1 MNTKSLLITIVVAF
15 ATVFVTDG
23 LIHGLWLK
31 SSYAAT
37 ASLWRPEAEML
48 HGWMVI
54 GQFLV
59 AASFTLIFAACVAEK
74 GKLGCT
80 LKYAASMGVFA
91 GGGQVIMYGVEPY
104 PGLLV
109 AKWFFIG
116 IVQTLLL
123 GFVVH
128 KVYKLPVK

>member
-1 MNTKSLLITIVVAF
+1 MNIKSLLITIVVAF
-15 ATVFVTDG
+15 ITVFVTDG

-31 SSYAAT
+31 STYAAT
-37 ASLWRPEAEML
+37 ASLWRPEMEML

-59 AASFTLIFAACVAEK
+59 AASFTMIFAACVAERR
-74 GKLGCT
+74 CISCS
-80 LKYAASMGVFA
+80 LKYAACMGIFA
-91 GGGQVIMYGVEPY
+91 GGGQVIMYGVQPY

-116 IVQTLLL
+116 IVQTLVL

-128 KVYKLPVK
+128 KVYKLPAK